1 MTFDTNTLADVV
13 APESSQRSNGAAD
26 GAKVRSAIRAGIVQ
40 GFFCETM
47 ITLEGIKNV
56 DRTTVFGSTTTNTRF
71 EYGVASDGNGVTYIN
86 MRAEQTAR
94 QPLDQRQADRF
105 LAAFQLG
112 MKLLGAP
119 RVGMVRVDDP
129 DGSRYLLETD
139 EDQIGRRLERH
150 GNVVTAIEARGLGCA
165 QARKI
170 AGEIQAK
177 VGGYGSFISFLGKPR
192 TRAEQEKINRAIA
205 EWADGDSVAAHYGY
219 DNDFFCTEDFGKG
232 ASTASVLENANRKW
246 LHETFRIRFATL
258 TELAAMV

>member
-1 MTFDTNTLADVV
+1 MNTPVRVTFDTNTLADVV
-13 APESSQRSNGAAD
+13 APESSQRSNGVAD

-71 EYGVASDGNGVTYIN
+71 EHGVAPDGNGVTYIN
-86 MRAEQTAR
+86 MRAEQMAR

-150 GNVVTAIEARGLGCA
+150 GNVV
-165 QARKI
+165 
-170 AGEIQAK
+170 
-177 VGGYGSFISFLGKPR
+177 
-192 TRAEQEKINRAIA
+192 
-205 EWADGDSVAAHYGY
+205 DGDSVAAHYGY

-232 ASTASVLENANRKW
+232 ASTASVLDNANRKW
-246 LHETFRIRFATL
+246 LHETFGIRFATL
-258 TELAAMV
+258 TGLAAMV